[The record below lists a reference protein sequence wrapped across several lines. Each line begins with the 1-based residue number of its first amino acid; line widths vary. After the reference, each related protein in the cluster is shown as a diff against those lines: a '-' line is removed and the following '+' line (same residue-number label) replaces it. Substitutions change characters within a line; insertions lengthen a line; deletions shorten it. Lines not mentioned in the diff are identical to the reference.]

1 MLDSKMIIEH
11 KRRGLEMKTIRWG
24 IIGCGDVTEVKSGPG
39 FQNADH
45 SQLVAVMRRN
55 GDLAKDYALRHNV
68 PKWYDN
74 ADNLINDPDVD
85 AVYIATPPAFH
96 SEYTIKCAKAG
107 KPVYVEKPMAKNFEE
122 CTAMIQAC
130 ENAGVP
136 LFVAYYRRALDRF
149 NKVKELIDCGEIGE
163 IRLVTI
169 TLYKRPLQ
177 IDVNTGKLPWRVI
190 PEISGGGEF
199 LDLASHTLD
208 VLDYILGPIE
218 EASGYASNQ
227 AKLYEAEDIVTAS
240 LSFASGV
247 KGTGTWCFS
256 SFSDYDMN
264 EIVGSKGKISFST
277 FGAEPILLTTLAG
290 VTPISVVNPIH
301 IQQQLIQTIVS
312 DLNGLGVCPSKGISA
327 VRTTWVMDEILKSY
341 RNS

>member
-1 MLDSKMIIEH
+1 
-11 KRRGLEMKTIRWG
+11 MKTIRWG

-39 FQNADH
+39 FQKADN

-55 GDLAKDYALRHNV
+55 GDLARDYALRHNV

-74 ADNLINDPDVD
+74 AENLINDPDVD

-96 SEYTIKCAKAG
+96 CEYTIKCAKAG
-107 KPVYVEKPMAKNFEE
+107 KPVYVEKPMARNFEE
-122 CTAMIQAC
+122 CTAMVQAC
-130 ENAGVP
+130 ENARVP

-149 NKVKELIDCGEIGE
+149 NKIKELIDCGEIGE

-277 FGAEPILLTTLAG
+277 YGAEPILLTTLAG
-290 VTPISVVNPIH
+290 VIPISVVNPIH
-301 IQQQLIQTIVS
+301 IQQQLIQSIVS

-327 VRTTWVMDEILKSY
+327 ARTTWVMDEILKNY
-341 RNS
+341 RNSKGKI